1 MFNSLT
7 GTITQKNQDSVY
19 INTGGVEWDVSMP
32 ARDIDLLPLTGNEGR
47 IFTWLQHSE
56 DLMKLFGF
64 SSAERRGI
72 FLELLKVQ
80 GIGPKGALKILG
92 SMSEDELQKALD
104 TEDLPR
110 LERIPGLGHKT
121 AQKMILA
128 LKGKL
133 NTTGAAEVRAS
144 GPYADLV
151 ESLAGMGYERHSAL
165 DAISAADASLD
176 KTLKGAAR
184 EKELFRQAVLNLS
197 GVRGQ

>member
-1 MFNSLT
+1 MFNSLS

-19 INTGGVEWDVSMP
+19 ISTGGVEWDVSMP
-32 ARDIDLLPLTGNEGR
+32 QRDIDLLPQTGKGGR
-47 IFTWLQHSE
+47 IYTWLQHTE
-56 DLMKLFGF
+56 DLMKLYGF
-64 SSAERRGI
+64 VSPERRRV

-80 GIGPKGALKILG
+80 GIGPRAALKILG
-92 SMSEDELQKALD
+92 GMGEDELENALD

-133 NTTGAAEVRAS
+133 NTTGSTPVRQS

-151 ESLAGMGYERHSAL
+151 ESLAGMGYERHSVL
-165 DAISAADASLD
+165 DTLSAADQALD
-176 KTLKGAAR
+176 KALKGAER
-184 EKELFRQAVLNLS
+184 EKELFRQAVLKLS
-197 GVRGQ
+197 GV